1 MRRKKKEES
10 SRKVLLVDNEIKFC
24 DLLKKI
30 FLNNNFIVET
40 AYDGWEAGKKAA
52 QFEPVI
58 MILDI
63 TLPGI
68 NGLEVCKVLRSDD
81 NTKNINIIAISGDL
95 RYTETEVLG
104 AGANS
109 FLTKPVNFENLL
121 FLCKE
126 FLEEPETLK

>member
-1 MRRKKKEES
+1 
-10 SRKVLLVDNEIKFC
+10 
-24 DLLKKI
+24 
-30 FLNNNFIVET
+30 
-40 AYDGWEAGKKAA
+40 
-52 QFEPVI
+52 

-68 NGLEVCKVLRSDD
+68 NGLEICKFLRSDD
-81 NTKNINIIAISGDL
+81 KTKNIKIIAISGDL

-109 FLTKPVNFENLL
+109 FFTKPVNFENLL
-121 FLCKE
+121 SFCNE

>member
-1 MRRKKKEES
+1 
-10 SRKVLLVDNEIKFC
+10 
-24 DLLKKI
+24 
-30 FLNNNFIVET
+30 
-40 AYDGWEAGKKAA
+40 
-52 QFEPVI
+52 

-81 NTKNINIIAISGDL
+81 KTKNINIIAISEGM

-109 FLTKPVNFENLL
+109 FFTKPVNFENLL
-121 FLCKE
+121 SLCIE
-126 FLEEPETLK
+126 FLEEP